1 MTDLD
6 YESPLE
12 LAAPPGPMSP
22 GAGMPG
28 DDTPHGLSNA
38 SLTKER
44 LVALLEAGL
53 PHAELRAALNI
64 SDATLRNWL
73 DEATV
78 PRGGAV
84 RALDDLRIAVVA
96 LHHAGLPGKRGVQ
109 WLLSRNLGRWTQGA
123 RPIDLVQTEPLLL
136 LAAVQDLLFPNEAE
150 APGTVHLSIQPTP
163 YAAAAKSSSKPSP
176 ERRKGSRRREP
187 SHA

>member
-6 YESPLE
+6 YEPPLE
-12 LAAPPGPMSP
+12 LAPPPGPPDAGLP
-22 GAGMPG
+22 GEDAPR
-28 DDTPHGLSNA
+28 GLSNA

-44 LVALLEAGL
+44 LEALLEAGL

-96 LHHAGLPGKRGVQ
+96 LHHAGLRGKRAIQ

-123 RPIDLVQTEPLLL
+123 RPIDLVQTDPLLL
-136 LAAVQDLLFPNEAE
+136 LAAVQDLLFPNQAD

-163 YAAAAKSSSKPSP
+163 SVAATRSSPKPNP
-176 ERRKGSRRREP
+176 ERRKGSRRRQP